1 MSSRRFLLVFPI
13 LLPCPILPGE
23 KEEQQ
28 EGWQCALP
36 SPASTDLLI
45 SKQLTYS
52 FSLLELR
59 LGLGR
64 VLSMSQA
71 VWAYRCRKSAPVPAD
86 IKKKKKSCS
95 VLLVNKLQA
104 NCSHCLG
111 NLGLW
116 LGLGCLLIKILGFW
130 CLVALV
136 CLGRGVR
143 CAAAGDD
150 KIKVQ
155 HLAVR
160 KKH

>member
-1 MSSRRFLLVFPI
+1 M
-13 LLPCPILPGE
+13 LLPCPKLPRE
-23 KEEQQ
+23 LEEHQ
-28 EGWQCALP
+28 EGWHCALP
-36 SPASTDLLI
+36 SPMSTDFKAAHL
-45 SKQLTYS
+45 QLQPPGAETWS
-52 FSLLELR
+52 GTCPFHATS
-59 LGLGR
+59 
-64 VLSMSQA
+64 SMGTQVQKKCSCSC
-71 VWAYRCRKSAPVPAD
+71 RCF
-86 IKKKKKSCS
+86 KKKKICS

-104 NCSHCLG
+104 NCSCCLG

-143 CAAAGDD
+143 CAAAGDG